1 MGIHA
6 EYYPD
11 KSVIIIDNNH
21 YVGLENKTFQSLVQ
35 DSITKGSK
43 SISVNLS
50 KVEYIASL
58 GIESLVHAYT
68 TCTNRNIKFN
78 IEGVGR
84 NVMKIL
90 HQVKLDTI
98 LNIT

>member
-6 EYYPD
+6 EYSPD
-11 KSVIIIDNNH
+11 KSIIFIDNNH
-21 YVGLENKTFQSLVQ
+21 FVGIENKTFQSLVQ
-35 DSITKGSK
+35 DSINKGSK
-43 SISVNLS
+43 IISVNLS

-78 IEGVGR
+78 IEGVGG

-90 HQVKLDTI
+90 HQVKLDTVF
-98 LNIT
+98 NIS

>member
-11 KSVIIIDNNH
+11 KSIIIIDNNH
-21 YVGLENKTFQSLVQ
+21 FVGVENKTFQSLVQ
-35 DSITKGSK
+35 DSINKGSK
-43 SISVNLS
+43 TITVNLS

-78 IEGVGR
+78 IEGVAV
-84 NVMKIL
+84 NVLKIL
-90 HQVKLDTI
+90 HQVKLDTVI
-98 LNIT
+98 NIS

>member
-11 KSVIIIDNNH
+11 KSIIIIDNNH
-21 YVGLENKTFQSLVQ
+21 FVGVENKTFQSLVQ
-35 DSITKGSK
+35 DSINKGSK
-43 SISVNLS
+43 TITVNLS

-68 TCTNRNIKFN
+68 TCTNRKIKFN
-78 IEGVGR
+78 IEGVGV
-84 NVMKIL
+84 NVLKIL
-90 HQVKLDTI
+90 HQVKLDTVI
-98 LNIT
+98 NIS

>member
-6 EYYPD
+6 EYYPN
-11 KSVIIIDNNH
+11 KSIIVIDNNH
-21 YVGLENKTFQSLVQ
+21 FLGIENKIFQSLIL
-35 DSITKGSK
+35 DSINKGSK
-43 SISVNLS
+43 RISINLS

-78 IEGVGR
+78 IEGVGG
-84 NVMKIL
+84 NVLKIL
-90 HQVKLDTI
+90 RQVKLDTVI
-98 LNIT
+98 NIS

>member
-1 MGIHA
+1 MGIRA
-6 EYYPD
+6 EYYPG
-11 KSVIIIDNNH
+11 KSTIIIENNRF
-21 YVGLENKTFQSLVQ
+21 VGLENKTFQSLVQ
-35 DSITKGSK
+35 ESINKGSK

-50 KVEYIASL
+50 KVKYIASL

-78 IEGVGR
+78 IEGAGE

-90 HQVKLDTI
+90 HQVKLDTVFKI
-98 LNIT
+98 I

>member
-6 EYYPD
+6 DYYPD
-11 KSVIIIDNNH
+11 KSIITIDNNH
-21 YVGLENKTFQSLVQ
+21 FIGVENKTFQHLVQ
-35 DSITKGSK
+35 DSINKGIK
-43 SISVNLS
+43 NISVNLS

-78 IEGVGR
+78 IESAGE

-90 HQVKLDTI
+90 RQVKLDTI
-98 LNIT
+98 FNII